1 MVDVNLCNTEYN
13 LMNRSQHW
21 NISFR
26 EFRAYADT
34 VLDYLRKKGINAKLI
49 LRVGTDRDWQM
60 DIRDQNS
67 WIKDLEQ
74 AQNCKHFL
82 YRGEA
87 IFYAIF
93 MVSS

>member
-1 MVDVNLCNTEYN
+1 M
-13 LMNRSQHW
+13 
-21 NISFR
+21 SFR

-34 VLDYLRKKGINAKLI
+34 VIDYLRKKGINAKLI

-60 DIRDQNS
+60 DIRDQKS
-67 WIKDLEQ
+67 WMKDLDQ

-93 MVSS
+93 MVIFLSYSPNFDCI